1 MERMIDAHHHLWAI
15 EDGGYDWLDDP
26 GLAAIRRTFTTDDL
40 RTELAAAGVHRSVLV
55 EGGREDT
62 GEAAVLLGHAD
73 RTEEIGAVVAWADPA
88 DPALAKVL
96 DGYLSGPGGH
106 KLRGVRSQ
114 VQAAPPGYLDDP
126 AVRRGLALIG
136 ELDLGFDLVVRVD
149 QLPSAAR
156 VARDLPFVRF
166 VLDHL
171 GKPRIR
177 AGDEGF
183 AEWRLA
189 IGPLAALPNAYA
201 KISGLVTEAD
211 VTAWT
216 SADLRP
222 YILEALELFGAE
234 RLMLGSDWPV
244 CLLAGG
250 YQEVRQAML
259 TGLNA
264 ASPAERAA
272 VLSSTAARF
281 YRIDS

>member
-1 MERMIDAHHHLWAI
+1 MIDAHHHLW
-15 EDGGYDWLDDP
+15 DLSSRTYDWL
-26 GLAAIRRTFTTDDL
+26 LAPAMAPIRRTFGVDDL
-40 RTELAAAGVHRSVLV
+40 RRELAAAGVRRSVLV

-62 GEAAVLLGHAD
+62 GEAAILLGQAEH
-73 RTEEIGAVVAWADPA
+73 TEEIGAVVAWADPA
-88 DPALAKVL
+88 DPGLAQVL
-96 DGYLSGPGGH
+96 DGYRALPGGH
-106 KLRGVRSQ
+106 KLRGLRSQ
-114 VQAAPPGYLDDP
+114 VRAAPPGYLDDP

-136 ELDLGFDLVVRVD
+136 RLDLSFDLVVRVD

-156 VARDLPFVRF
+156 AARDLPSVRF

-171 GKPRIR
+171 GKPRVR

-189 IGPLAALPNAYA
+189 IGPLAGLPNAYA

-211 VTAWT
+211 LTSWT

-222 YILEALELFGAE
+222 YILEALELFGAD

-250 YQEVRQAML
+250 YQEVREAML

-264 ASPAERAA
+264 ASPAEREA
-272 VLSSTAARF
+272 VGSATAARF
-281 YRIDS
+281 YRIAS